1 VANMTG
7 RVHIYTGDGKGKTT
21 AALGLTVRAT
31 GAGLRVFI
39 GQFIKGREYSE
50 IKTIKEQL
58 PTVTVEQF
66 GLGCFIKRDPTPE
79 DIEAAEKGLTR
90 IREAMLSGE
99 FGVIIADEANCAVT
113 AGLFDADALLQLVQD
128 KPENIE
134 LVFTGRNADPLLIE
148 CADLV
153 TEMKK
158 IKHYY
163 DDGVQ
168 GRPGIES

>member
-1 VANMTG
+1 MTG

-99 FGVIIADEANCAVT
+99 FDVIIADEANCAVT
-113 AGLFDADALLQLVQD
+113 AGLFDTDALLQLVQD

-134 LVFTGRNADPLLIE
+134 LVFTGRNADPRLIE